1 MKAEKLSTEIA
12 ALERQSSKAK
22 NAVLKKVLA
31 KKIDKLK
38 TELESITSEETAKES
53 IKKAKTKVNAMD
65 AKQFEAYIKNLA
77 KDPKFSFLKN
87 MTSGEI
93 VRDMKRT
100 AKPVGWRFRGRENF
114 KTPTKRDVK
123 DNNNVYYEN
132 RRNRSDVS
140 RSLRL
145 ETGGGI
151 SSIKVGAK
159 LGLLNPRNGRYKY
172 SIIEKIEGEN
182 VYLVEKHPT
191 RSQWDN
197 HWETTKSSIKRFLN
211 EDNEDFK
218 SKKSYVLKYADG
230 GGIDGWENLSNVKP
244 NSIEISETS
253 AFGNPDKLIL
263 KYDGKQIAKFYYNMR
278 GYNSDFSLKNSEGLY
293 YGFGGDK
300 PKSKQVSE
308 FKKALKEGFTFIKG
322 SKYKNGGGI
331 DEEGINL
338 FEDYENIPE
347 NVQNILDKY
356 EEDFEDGNYEGL
368 SKATT
373 DLEKI
378 GYTFEYGLD
387 GGAYDLRP
395 IGTKG
400 KSEAEEFKNGGGV
413 GESKNLRNRVSTL
426 DKNIYVLNEKGLALI
441 DQIQKM
447 YSNGSLS
454 ENDMNESSNDSKI
467 GVAKTLKRFE
477 DSYYDIT
484 ESNVT
489 FLIGGNW
496 KACLPYLKLKDKKM
510 ATGGGVEKATEY
522 ERRHLNDFPEK
533 SVIVYDDKNGLYK
546 EKAAKISI
554 DYSKNYGGSFSVGIV
569 VDNKIKVA
577 TLQVLP
583 NGEIILIKG
592 EKKNV
597 YADGGGVD
605 LNDWDMP
612 VIRTQFEDEE
622 FEYAKGGETGEP
634 HRTKV
639 NGMMAKGGAIQH
651 GLKVGDKIVA
661 DQFWENTIV
670 VENAKTNKRAI
681 VYLETGKRKEA

>member
-65 AKQFEAYIKNLA
+65 AKEFNAYIKQLA

-100 AKPVGWRFRGRENF
+100 AKPVGWRFRGRNNA
-114 KTPTKRDVK
+114 KTPTKK
-123 DNNNVYYEN
+123 DIKDKNNVYYEG

-140 RSLRL
+140 RKIRL
-145 ETGGGI
+145 VDGGGVGEKQYVKVNNISDAENILFYADKQDIGSSYRKSEKDNSYTVILEKALSITNSMQPRIKEILKNQKKKMKTGGG
-151 SSIKVGAK
+151 VD
-159 LGLLNPRNGRYKY
+159 
-172 SIIEKIEGEN
+172 E
-182 VYLVEKHPT
+182 
-191 RSQWDN
+191 Q
-197 HWETTKSSIKRFLN
+197 
-211 EDNEDFK
+211 
-218 SKKSYVLKYADG
+218 
-230 GGIDGWENLSNVKP
+230 GID
-244 NSIEISETS
+244 
-253 AFGNPDKLIL
+253 
-263 KYDGKQIAKFYYNMR
+263 
-278 GYNSDFSLKNSEGLY
+278 
-293 YGFGGDK
+293 
-300 PKSKQVSE
+300 
-308 FKKALKEGFTFIKG
+308 
-322 SKYKNGGGI
+322 
-331 DEEGINL
+331 L

-356 EEDFEDGNYEGL
+356 EEDFTDGNYEGL

-400 KSEAEEFKNGGGV
+400 KSEVEEYKN
-413 GESKNLRNRVSTL
+413 
-426 DKNIYVLNEKGLALI
+426 
-441 DQIQKM
+441 
-447 YSNGSLS
+447 
-454 ENDMNESSNDSKI
+454 
-467 GVAKTLKRFE
+467 
-477 DSYYDIT
+477 
-484 ESNVT
+484 
-489 FLIGGNW
+489 
-496 KACLPYLKLKDKKM
+496 
-510 ATGGGVEKATEY
+510 GGGVEKATEY